1 MKLNLF
7 EMDRKRIAFIIS
19 KLYGPRTGPEEIIDQ
34 EHIKLRVRESV
45 SKRVPDSSERGWHT
59 VHEEDRITYRIVNLG
74 EELEKKNQVLVEDN
88 E

>member
-1 MKLNLF
+1 MRLNLLGR
-7 EMDRKRIAFIIS
+7 DKKWIAGIINQ
-19 KLYGPRTGPEEIIDQ
+19 LYGPRTGPEEIIDQ

-74 EELEKKNQVLVEDN
+74 EEMEKKGVVLID
-88 E
+88 